1 MLSDGEALVEGD
13 KCNHVPRACTQ
24 SRYTHTTSKEGCR
37 REYTKSMQE
46 AKHHF
51 ISIGIVAGI
60 IVIGFVIFLFGYN
73 SILSMSPT
81 PNGYNRSGTAAT
93 VVPFTKL
100 VQGSQSTVAT
110 RVNYLITTPDQLS
123 ALWEFINATN
133 TPPTVDFKKQS
144 VIAVFAGKAT
154 SAAISVA
161 KIEDSGARLVSIT
174 LMQPESTCPQPAE
187 SASPY
192 EIVTVPATL
201 LPLAHKDISKT
212 IGCRD

>member
-1 MLSDGEALVEGD
+1 MSVVVNTRHVGNASLVRFEESDPVGLHA
-13 KCNHVPRACTQ
+13 
-24 SRYTHTTSKEGCR
+24 
-37 REYTKSMQE
+37 
-46 AKHHF
+46 
-51 ISIGIVAGI
+51 
-60 IVIGFVIFLFGYN
+60 
-73 SILSMSPT
+73 
-81 PNGYNRSGTAAT
+81 
-93 VVPFTKL
+93 
-100 VQGSQSTVAT
+100 VQ
-110 RVNYLITTPDQLS
+110 DQLS
-123 ALWEFINATN
+123 ALWKFINATN